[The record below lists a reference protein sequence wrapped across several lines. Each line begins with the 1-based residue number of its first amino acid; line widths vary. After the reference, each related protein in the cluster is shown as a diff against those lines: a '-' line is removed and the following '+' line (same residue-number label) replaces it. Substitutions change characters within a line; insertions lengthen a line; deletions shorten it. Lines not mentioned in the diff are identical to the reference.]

1 MISFKEC
8 KQEALDVSESIDM
21 DRLARYYRKQGVIE
35 EVISESDEVGF
46 EGWMSR
52 TIQSIL
58 NTRCQKICNSE
69 EGGYLVFNLPEK
81 FHHSDEFTTWLHA
94 RGDKKACRK
103 DVVQIVYD
111 LNTDQF
117 YVTKYYITMNPTGI
131 VSKPCKLT
139 LCSKTHK
146 LYRLIWE
153 YVENDLYDI
162 IKKKMMS
169 SEL

>member
-8 KQEALDVSESIDM
+8 KQEVLDASESIDM
-21 DRLARYYRKQGVIE
+21 DRRARYYRKQEVTE
-35 EVISESDEVGF
+35 EVISGSDDVRF

-52 TIQSIL
+52 TIQNIL
-58 NTRCQKICNSE
+58 NTRCREICNSE
-69 EGGYLVFNLPEK
+69 ESEYLVFNIPEK

-94 RGDKKACRK
+94 KGDKKACQK

-117 YVTKYYITMNPTGI
+117 YATKYYITMKPTGI

-139 LCSKTHK
+139 LCSKTYE
-146 LYRLIWE
+146 LYRLVWE
-153 YVENDLYDI
+153 YVENDLYDV
-162 IKKKMMS
+162 IKKNDVK
-169 SEL
+169 